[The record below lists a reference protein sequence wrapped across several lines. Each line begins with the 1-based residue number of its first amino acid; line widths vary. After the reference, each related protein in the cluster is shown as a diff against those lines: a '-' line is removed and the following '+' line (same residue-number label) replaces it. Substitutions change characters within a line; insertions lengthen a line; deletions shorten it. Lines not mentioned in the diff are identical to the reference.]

1 MAISAI
7 QDKLSSQL
15 PSKLRYVSKLRF
27 QETDSIQT
35 YIGIASIEISILKYL
50 PMHEVLLC
58 TACLESYCLPPNSVA
73 IHLLKFHSEILSKKQ
88 RVAIVKYS
96 KSIILKNP
104 EKIKIPPREQGP
116 IPGLHIAEE
125 FECLECRYVCRLK

>member
-104 EKIKIPPREQGP
+104 E
-116 IPGLHIAEE
+116 
-125 FECLECRYVCRLK
+125 